1 MARMRHQ
8 IILAPEAAQ
17 DLRSLPTHTRAT
29 VRAAILRHLRHQPT
43 RTSKSRIKRL
53 RELSHPQFRLR
64 VNDIRV
70 FYDVNEGRVEIL
82 AIVLKSEAETW
93 LEEVGERA

>member
-17 DLRSLPTHTRAT
+17 DLRSLSAHTRAT
-29 VRAAILRHLRHQPT
+29 VRAAIKRHLRHQPT

>member
-8 IILAPEAAQ
+8 VILAPEAAQ
-17 DLRSLPTHTRAT
+17 DLRSLAAHMRAT
-29 VRAAILRHLRHQPT
+29 VRAAIQKHLRHQPT

-53 RELSHPQFRLR
+53 RGLSHPQFRLR

-82 AIVLKSEAETW
+82 AIVLKSAAETW